1 MSNLNVNNITPL
13 SGNSGTT
20 SVSGS
25 LFILNSTSGSFSG
38 SFSGDGTNITG
49 VTGEWDGSLNGNA
62 SITGSLI
69 VSSSLLTFDGTVID
83 IDASGAITIDSVGL
97 SIDNAGTATNI
108 TSTSDGAGEDFTIAL
123 AGATDSSLVLSS
135 TGTAADALKIA
146 TSAGGMDI
154 TVAGAAAN
162 EDLDITSNSSINIT
176 ATENAANAV
185 YLRANGGTSETL
197 KIHSDQGTG
206 AGSIEITS
214 DAGGIDMNAAGA
226 ATLDAVGVAIGAGS
240 GELDLTT
247 TGTMDL
253 NSAALDIDT
262 SGTVTIDAAGVA
274 SNISIVT
281 AHTAGDAFH
290 LDANADAGSIVKVD
304 AGILDLNVTAAAT
317 LDAVGIALGAGSGE
331 LDLTTTGTMDI
342 NSAALDID
350 TSGAITIDAA
360 GVASDISIVT
370 AHTAGVAF
378 HLDADANA
386 GSIVDID
393 AGILDIDV
401 TGAATIDAATLV
413 VSGIRN
419 KNVVAQ
425 SGTGAEDL
433 TAVAQDLI
441 WYAATTQAGA
451 ITLPQASA
459 DNVGMKIKIIAGA
472 TWSTTPFKLGF
483 ASGGSTV
490 MTGKIQVSAL
500 DAVLTTTFPVTANAK
515 NLVIDADAVA
525 TAGGAV
531 GSVYEF
537 TYLAANLVICE
548 ANAFIT
554 TGTVAT
560 TAAASVTGG
569 I

>member
-13 SGNSGTT
+13 LGNSGTT

-25 LFILNSTSGSFSG
+25 LFILNGTSGSFSG

-83 IDASGAITIDSVGL
+83 IDASGATTIDSVGL
-97 SIDNAGTATNI
+97 SIDNAGVAANI

-135 TGTAADALKIA
+135 TGTAADALQIA

-247 TGTMDL
+247 TGTMD
-253 NSAALDIDT
+253 
-262 SGTVTIDAAGVA
+262 
-274 SNISIVT
+274 
-281 AHTAGDAFH
+281 
-290 LDANADAGSIVKVD
+290 
-304 AGILDLNVTAAAT
+304 
-317 LDAVGIALGAGSGE
+317 
-331 LDLTTTGTMDI
+331 I

-425 SGTGAEDL
+425 SGTAAEDL

-441 WYAATTQAGA
+441 WYAATAQAGA
-451 ITLPQASA
+451 ITLPQATA
-459 DNVGMKIKIIAGA
+459 NNVGMKIKIIAGA

-537 TYLAANLVICE
+537 TYLAADLVICE